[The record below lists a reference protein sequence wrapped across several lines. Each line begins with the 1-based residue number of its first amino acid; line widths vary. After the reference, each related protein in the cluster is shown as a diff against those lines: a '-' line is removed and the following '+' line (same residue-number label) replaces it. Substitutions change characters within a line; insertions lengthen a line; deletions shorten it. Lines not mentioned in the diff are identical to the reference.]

1 MTGFTPP
8 SSVPEWKIRL
18 ARAMTLA
25 ADPKR
30 NELKALLVEVY
41 DYDAGT
47 GPPGPHPGASRED
60 KLRKEVKRM
69 GKFTINQASN
79 YLTPSALAQLVCI
92 GIKRRQDSDDKLFL
106 HALEMS
112 ADAVNDPTTCAM
124 PNPKSANG
132 YGWGHHKVWKPKIV
146 LQSIAELVGDI
157 DVTEPPAPQ
166 PAQTAPLGAIDP
178 NLSQAID
185 TLLNKA
191 TGGTETSI
199 QRMFDER
206 QEQAQTA
213 IDALKA
219 LRDSKEENERLRQQV
234 TARPIVTSGDQ
245 QVDGKKL
252 SYTVVPTPAWD
263 LFRRKGQGGNKEL
276 LFEVSTLKWKD
287 GKDEVQHPAVPD
299 IDPSYQ
305 FRPELLKKFLASTQL
320 GMNVWMH
327 GHTGTGKTT
336 FAEQCAARTGLPF
349 YRVNLDSNLERADLV
364 GQIVLSQESG
374 ATVTEFDEGILPQAM
389 SQPCWLCL
397 DECDSG
403 RPDILFVIQRALEA
417 KGLMLTED
425 GGRLVHPHPMFRFIA
440 TANSRGQGDEAGV
453 YSGVRPMNGAFMN
466 RWQTQ
471 IEVPYLS
478 ITDEKRLL
486 KAKFGQIEENRVD
499 QLAQFAEEMRVAFK
513 GGDITLPVSPRDLQ
527 CLCEMFE
534 FFRANGMET
543 DKAWTTAMEMAILD
557 KAPEDNLHRVHEL
570 RDRCFN

>member
-1 MTGFTPP
+1 
-8 SSVPEWKIRL
+8 
-18 ARAMTLA
+18 
-25 ADPKR
+25 
-30 NELKALLVEVY
+30 
-41 DYDAGT
+41 
-47 GPPGPHPGASRED
+47 
-60 KLRKEVKRM
+60 
-69 GKFTINQASN
+69 
-79 YLTPSALAQLVCI
+79 
-92 GIKRRQDSDDKLFL
+92 
-106 HALEMS
+106 
-112 ADAVNDPTTCAM
+112 
-124 PNPKSANG
+124 
-132 YGWGHHKVWKPKIV
+132 
-146 LQSIAELVGDI
+146 
-157 DVTEPPAPQ
+157 
-166 PAQTAPLGAIDP
+166 
-178 NLSQAID
+178 
-185 TLLNKA
+185 
-191 TGGTETSI
+191 
-199 QRMFDER
+199 
-206 QEQAQTA
+206 
-213 IDALKA
+213 
-219 LRDSKEENERLRQQV
+219 
-234 TARPIVTSGDQ
+234 
-245 QVDGKKL
+245 
-252 SYTVVPTPAWD
+252 
-263 LFRRKGQGGNKEL
+263 
-276 LFEVSTLKWKD
+276 
-287 GKDEVQHPAVPD
+287 VPD

>member
-1 MTGFTPP
+1 
-8 SSVPEWKIRL
+8 
-18 ARAMTLA
+18 MTLA

-166 PAQTAPLGAIDP
+166 PTQTAPLGAIDP

-263 LFRRKGQGGNKEL
+263 LFRRKGQGENKEL

-486 KAKFGQIEENRVD
+486 KAKFGQIEESRLA